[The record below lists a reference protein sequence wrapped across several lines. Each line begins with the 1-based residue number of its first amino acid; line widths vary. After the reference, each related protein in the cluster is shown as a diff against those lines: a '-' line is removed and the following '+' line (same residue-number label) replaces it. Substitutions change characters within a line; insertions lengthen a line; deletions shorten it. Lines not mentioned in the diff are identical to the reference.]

1 MGTDMAS
8 LDAAYFLSQVLLTAV
23 MGYAVHLTGS
33 VLTYVICAAAVGAV
47 SCACILRIVV
57 DKKDVTAMLKR

>member
-33 VLTYVICAAAVGAV
+33 VLTYVICAAGMGAV
-47 SCACILRIVV
+47 SCACILRIVTE
-57 DKKDVTAMLKR
+57 KKDVAAMLKR